1 METDDNKSNEGK
13 VKVKVRKSFSEL
25 IIMRDIEVEVL
36 SELLETSCYSSHV
49 WTSIFSILIKEL
61 YKTVITTEITNICGT

>member
-36 SELLETSCYSSHV
+36 SELLETSCYS
-49 WTSIFSILIKEL
+49 
-61 YKTVITTEITNICGT
+61 